1 VKIIAMVAVASVV
14 LTTELVAASST
25 YAAGAASCEQS
36 KEGSIVQLLDGIKRD
51 NWRIFPAA
59 EARKRTGEAHLASFE
74 FVRDWL
80 NTCCLPRVPASQ
92 ASQCRAAAADLER
105 TIRQWDW
112 WSPPRN

>member
-1 VKIIAMVAVASVV
+1 MRIIVLAAVSSVV
-14 LTTELVAASST
+14 LTTGLVAASST
-25 YAAGAASCEQS
+25 HAAGAASCDRS
-36 KEGSIVQLLDGIKRD
+36 KEESLVQLLEGIKRD

-59 EARKRTGEAHLASFE
+59 EARKRTGEARLASFE

-105 TIRQWDW
+105 TVREWDW
-112 WSPPRN
+112 RSPPRN